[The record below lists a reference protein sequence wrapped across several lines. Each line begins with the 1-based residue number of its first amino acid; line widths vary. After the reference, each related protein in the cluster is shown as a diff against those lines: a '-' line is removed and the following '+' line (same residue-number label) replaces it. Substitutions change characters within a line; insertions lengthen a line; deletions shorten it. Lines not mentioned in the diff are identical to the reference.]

1 MLPLRGMN
9 VLRPSALRTVQA
21 SSLGR
26 LFSWK
31 SRLGRDPEERQRKLE
46 SLAKRYTLRRIDALE
61 DESTSLSESSR
72 FHKRAQDTIA
82 TILFR
87 GESRVSKLTNIDE
100 LDKNELENVPV
111 GTVPLSNIATISL
124 EGSKRSVIV
133 VMDRGNIDRVYKSLK
148 HAFPHCTCTILGRER
163 VEVKIPPITAELREK
178 RGEMISKSIDEFR
191 KELKKSELLFYKE
204 IKAAQTGGKS
214 QVNSLE
220 KIKAEFSMANKLLD
234 ECLDAAIDKLGLE

>member
-1 MLPLRGMN
+1 MN
-9 VLRPSALRTVQA
+9 VLRPSVLRTSQA

-163 VEVKIPPITAELREK
+163 VEVKISPTTAELREK
-178 RGEMISKSIDEFR
+178 RGAMVSKSIDEIR

-204 IKAAQTGGKS
+204 IKAAQTGGSS
-214 QVNSLE
+214 QVTSLE
-220 KIKAEFSMANKLLD
+220 KIKAEFSIANKLLD
-234 ECLDAAIDKLGLE
+234 VCLDDAIDKLGLE